1 MKISCCFCFTTL
13 CEEFAIGHIAWDV
26 TSQFSIFVSHRS
38 SAFFRDI
45 LLIFLVAQWPSDQGS
60 TMQVTLQ
67 KQKQKL
73 TAGNQP
79 ACSILAP
86 GPAGT
91 LGLIFVQCQDLCFVL
106 FSLSLIL
113 LIEKGGV
120 GLLYIYRMVF
130 TYYTLRHLR
139 LLFPLSGF

>member
-1 MKISCCFCFTTL
+1 VAISPLACSRASA
-13 CEEFAIGHIAWDV
+13 AII
-26 TSQFSIFVSHRS
+26 RK
-38 SAFFRDI
+38 
-45 LLIFLVAQWPSDQGS
+45 
-60 TMQVTLQ
+60 Q

-79 ACSILAP
+79 ARSILAP

-91 LGLIFVQCQDLCFVL
+91 HGHVKNFAL

-113 LIEKGGV
+113 IDKGGV

-130 TYYTLRHLR
+130 TYYTLLYLR
-139 LLFPLSGF
+139 LLFPPLRVLECI